1 MNSTTSDSFS
11 PNHNHANMNTVLQ
24 LTVSNHPG
32 VMSHV
37 MGLFARRA
45 FNVDGILC
53 LPLPDTSRSSIW
65 LRVREDHRLEQVLRQ
80 IEKLA
85 DVHEV
90 CRHPAERS
98 VFRELE
104 KFFGELTA

>member
-1 MNSTTSDSFS
+1 M
-11 PNHNHANMNTVLQ
+11 HVILQ
-24 LTVSNHPG
+24 LTVANHPG

-53 LPLPDTSRSSIW
+53 LPLPEGTRSSIW
-65 LRVREDHRLEQVLRQ
+65 LRVCEDSRLEQMVRQ

-90 CRHPAERS
+90 RRHPANPAVFPDLER
-98 VFRELE
+98 
-104 KFFGELTA
+104 FFTQQPD

>member
-1 MNSTTSDSFS
+1 
-11 PNHNHANMNTVLQ
+11 MNTILQ

-45 FNVDGILC
+45 FNVDGIVC
-53 LPLPDTSRSSIW
+53 LPLSDSSRSSIW
-65 LRVREDHRLEQVLRQ
+65 LRVCEDARLEQMVRQ

-85 DVHEV
+85 DVHNV
-90 CRHPAERS
+90 RRHPANHAVFQDLER
-98 VFRELE
+98 
-104 KFFGELTA
+104 FFSEQAEEVVSEQECA

>member
-1 MNSTTSDSFS
+1 
-11 PNHNHANMNTVLQ
+11 MNTILQ
-24 LTVSNHPG
+24 LTVANHPG

-53 LPLPDTSRSSIW
+53 LPLPDASRSSIW
-65 LRVREDHRLEQVLRQ
+65 LRVCEDSRLEQVVRQ

-90 CRHPAERS
+90 RRHPANHAVFQDLERFFS
-98 VFRELE
+98 E
-104 KFFGELTA
+104 KSD

>member
-1 MNSTTSDSFS
+1 MNPVT
-11 PNHNHANMNTVLQ
+11 HALHTNMNTVLQ

-53 LPLPDTSRSSIW
+53 LPLPDPSFSSIW
-65 LRVREDHRLEQVLRQ
+65 LRSREDNRLEQVIRQ
-80 IEKLA
+80 IQKLA

-90 CRHPAERS
+90 HRHPAHHALFQDLER
-98 VFRELE
+98 
-104 KFFGELTA
+104 FFAEPAT

>member
-1 MNSTTSDSFS
+1 MN
-11 PNHNHANMNTVLQ
+11 PVIHALSADTNMNTVLQ

-53 LPLPDTSRSSIW
+53 LPLPDSSFSGIW
-65 LRVREDHRLEQVLRQ
+65 LRVREDNRLEQMIRQ
-80 IEKLA
+80 IQKLA

-90 CRHPAERS
+90 SRHPANHGVFKDLER
-98 VFRELE
+98 
-104 KFFGELTA
+104 FFAEQAT

>member
-1 MNSTTSDSFS
+1 MNPIT
-11 PNHNHANMNTVLQ
+11 HARSADTHMNTVLQ

-53 LPLPDTSRSSIW
+53 LPLPDRSFSGIW
-65 LRVREDHRLEQVLRQ
+65 LRVREDNRLEQVIRQ
-80 IEKLA
+80 IQKLA

-90 CRHPAERS
+90 RRHPADHAVFQDLER
-98 VFRELE
+98 
-104 KFFGELTA
+104 FFAEQAT

>member
-1 MNSTTSDSFS
+1 MNPVSRTQS
-11 PNHNHANMNTVLQ
+11 ALKNMDTNTVLQ
-24 LTVSNHPG
+24 ITVSNHPG

-53 LPLPDTSRSSIW
+53 LPLPDSSFSGIW
-65 LRVREDHRLEQVLRQ
+65 LRVREDNRLEQVIRQ

-90 CRHPAERS
+90 RRHPANRAVFQDLERLFS
-98 VFRELE
+98 YQ
-104 KFFGELTA
+104 GS